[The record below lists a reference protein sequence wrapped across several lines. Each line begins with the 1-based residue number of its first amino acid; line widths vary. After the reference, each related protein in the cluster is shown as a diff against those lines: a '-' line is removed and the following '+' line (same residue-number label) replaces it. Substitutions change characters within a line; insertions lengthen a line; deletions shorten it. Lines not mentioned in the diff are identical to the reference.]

1 MARVEWSHLPMLNK
15 LYGKKLGMTRY
26 FLQEGKSVPV
36 TILQVGPCVV
46 TQKKSVEKEG
56 YNAVQIGYGPK
67 KENRVNRPI
76 KGHQKAAG
84 KGYFAY
90 LREVRVED
98 SAVFDLGQEI
108 KSDIFSAGDIVTVIG
123 SSKGRGFAG
132 VMKRWGFGGGRKTHG
147 SRSHRIPGSIGCSA
161 SPGRVQKGRKLP
173 GQMGNERV
181 TVKNLKI
188 VDVRPEMDIVLVAG
202 AVPGSKNGFVE
213 ICKA

>member
-1 MARVEWSHLPMLNK
+1 MLNK

-36 TILQVGPCVV
+36 TILQIGPCVV

-84 KGYFAY
+84 KGCFTH

-147 SRSHRIPGSIGCSA
+147 SRAHRIPGSIGCSA

-173 GQMGNERV
+173 GQMGNQRV

>member
-1 MARVEWSHLPMLNK
+1 MLNK

-36 TILQVGPCVV
+36 TILQIGPCVV

-84 KGYFAY
+84 KGFFTH

-98 SAVFDLGQEI
+98 SAAFDLGQEI

-147 SRSHRIPGSIGCSA
+147 SRAHRIPGSIGCSA

-173 GQMGNERV
+173 GQMGNQRV

>member
-1 MARVEWSHLPMLNK
+1 MLNK